1 MGLSVRER
9 AEKAWS
15 MRHAARAMMT
25 DPGEVELLRRRD
37 LAIYGNPDGPTFE
50 FLVEQ
55 GVKTGLAE
63 HAVYEAIIEAAY
75 RTDMGLNRRFGL

>member
-1 MGLSVRER
+1 
-9 AEKAWS
+9 
-15 MRHAARAMMT
+15 MRHAARLAARAMMT
-25 DPGEVELLRRRD
+25 DPRAVELLRMRD

-55 GVKTGLAE
+55 GIKTGLEE
-63 HAVYEAIIEAAY
+63 HAIYEAIIEAVY